1 MTPPVPECTC
11 QEPEK
16 PEVWPN
22 GAIGAG
28 GQYKAKSKVTLARDL
43 QSVTSA
49 ISSPLKKFSFVFRQ
63 LQPSPAFTLRCVRD
77 GVQAGPRNQA
87 MSAEGTTPLVEPP
100 LPRSQVVKSNRLQV
114 LLYVVLTLVLTVA
127 NVWGGRAL
135 LKDTETLT
143 FAVGAPNSEE
153 AQFAGKLAAV
163 LKNTHSRLRLKILP
177 NSDNAKAVA
186 QFDRREADLAILR
199 TDAKLPQ

>member
-1 MTPPVPECTC
+1 
-11 QEPEK
+11 
-16 PEVWPN
+16 
-22 GAIGAG
+22 
-28 GQYKAKSKVTLARDL
+28 
-43 QSVTSA
+43 
-49 ISSPLKKFSFVFRQ
+49 
-63 LQPSPAFTLRCVRD
+63 
-77 GVQAGPRNQA
+77 

-127 NVWGGRAL
+127 TVWAGRAL

-153 AQFAGKLAAV
+153 AQFAAKLAAV

-177 NSDNAKAVA
+177 SADNAKAVA
-186 QFDRREADLAILR
+186 QFDRREADLAIVR
-199 TDAKLPQ
+199 TDTKVPPRARALAILDHDFILLLSPGNKKIKSFDDLKKQKKIAVLADGDGSATYVKSLFDLAENTDIASRVQIAPPGATLDKLFASGF